1 MDWGLLKLMV
11 RRGWNMEKL
20 WVQSTGF
27 RWIQPAAWKKGIKN
41 DSNYK
46 NRVTICQDRTA
57 SRRPRFKL
65 KDRNLVL
72 DMLFDMPIR
81 HPSGD
86 TMQIIRK
93 TSLKLVERLR
103 LERELWELMQRTSK
117 HACKTE
123 MQKHPGPQ
131 DWPVRHFQLDSRRKW
146 KI

>member
-1 MDWGLLKLMV
+1 MDSTCSLKKSHQKWL
-11 RRGWNMEKL
+11 
-20 WVQSTGF
+20 
-27 RWIQPAAWKKGIKN
+27 
-41 DSNYK
+41 NYK
-46 NRVTICQDRTA
+46 NRVTICQDRTS

-103 LERELWELMQRTSK
+103 LERGKRVNVE
-117 HACKTE
+117 
-123 MQKHPGPQ
+123 
-131 DWPVRHFQLDSRRKW
+131 D
-146 KI
+146 I

>member
-1 MDWGLLKLMV
+1 MV
-11 RRGWNMEKL
+11 RTGWNMEKL

-27 RWIQPAAWKKGIKN
+27 TWIQPEAWERGIKN

-103 LERELWELMQRTSK
+103 LDRERI
-117 HACKTE
+117 
-123 MQKHPGPQ
+123 
-131 DWPVRHFQLDSRRKW
+131 VRVNVED
-146 KI
+146 I